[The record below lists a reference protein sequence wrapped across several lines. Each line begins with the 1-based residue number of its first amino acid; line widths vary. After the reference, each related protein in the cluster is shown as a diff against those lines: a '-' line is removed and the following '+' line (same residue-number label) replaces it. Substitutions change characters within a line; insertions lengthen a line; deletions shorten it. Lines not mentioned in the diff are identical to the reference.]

1 MREAYGVVGAGV
13 APRKVIE
20 AGLNDIGISSLFII
34 PWYGKVTEGLE
45 IVYDW
50 VLDNNAVFS
59 IVAKDEVKGPP
70 KALASKATSVMI
82 VQDVDAHI
90 VRTLKDREVQ
100 GMVLVLWDQNKEK
113 YSVEIASM
121 AIDLKLPTLELTNGL
136 VPIILN
142 DSDDTAIEDEMPD
155 LGEASYDRETLE
167 MMPTAL
173 VKRMAKDKGLEPKSK
188 EEAVEMLSPDDQ
200 KLDNSNLIGS
210 VVFLLRDGTEIGFN
224 GTQDILQ
231 KMFDVVSKHT
241 SAW

>member
-20 AGLNDIGISSLFII
+20 AGLNDIGVSSVFII
-34 PWYGKVTEGLE
+34 PWYGKVTDGLE
-45 IVYDW
+45 VVYDW
-50 VLDNNAVFS
+50 VLDNGAIFS
-59 IVAKDEVKGPP
+59 IVAKDEVKDPP
-70 KALASKATSVMI
+70 KALASKATSVMV

-90 VRTLKDREVQ
+90 VRTLKEREVQ
-100 GMVLVLWDQNKEK
+100 GMVLVLWDQDKEK
-113 YSVEIASM
+113 YSVEVASM

-142 DSDDTAIEDEMPD
+142 DSEETVVEDEMPD

-173 VKRMAKDKGLEPKSK
+173 VKRMAKDKGLAPRSK
-188 EEAVEMLSPDDQ
+188 EEAVEMLSPADQ
-200 KLDNSNLIGS
+200 KLDEKSLIGS
-210 VVFLLRDGTEIGFN
+210 VIFLMRDGSEVGFN
-224 GTQDILQ
+224 GTQELLQ
-231 KMFDVVSKHT
+231 KIFDVVSEHT

>member
-20 AGLNDIGISSLFII
+20 AGLNDIGIASLFII

-50 VLDNNAVFS
+50 VLDNDAVFS

-70 KALASKATSVMI
+70 KALAIKATSVMI

>member
-1 MREAYGVVGAGV
+1 MREAYGVVGAGA

-20 AGLNDIGISSLFII
+20 AGLNDIGVASVFII

-50 VLDNNAVFS
+50 VLDNEAIFS
-59 IVAKDEVKGPP
+59 IVAKDEVKAPP
-70 KALASKATSVMI
+70 KALASKATSVM
-82 VQDVDAHI
+82 VVEDVDAHI

-100 GMVLVLWDQNKEK
+100 GMVLVLWDQDKEK
-113 YSVEIASM
+113 YSIEVASM
-121 AIDLKLPTLELTNGL
+121 AIDFKLPTLELTNGL

-142 DSDDTAIEDEMPD
+142 DSEETVVEDEMPD

-173 VKRMAKDKGLEPKSK
+173 VKRMAKDKGLDPKSK
-188 EEAVEMLSPDDQ
+188 EEAVEMLSPADQ
-200 KLDNSNLIGS
+200 KLDEKSMIGS
-210 VVFLLRDGTEIGFN
+210 VIFLMRDGSEIGFN
-224 GTQDILQ
+224 GTQELLKKI
-231 KMFDVVSKHT
+231 FDVVSEHT

>member
-50 VLDNNAVFS
+50 VLDNDAVFS

-70 KALASKATSVMI
+70 KALASKATSVML

>member
-70 KALASKATSVMI
+70 KALASKATSVML

-231 KMFDVVSKHT
+231 KIFDVVSKHT